1 MMGRMSQQRRSRARM
16 TQYNIAKANK
26 LLQAKQN
33 QIGRLKSEVF
43 TLKEVI
49 LKLNIELENIK
60 VETSQFKEN
69 FTVEYSQKMKEALLS
84 QKNYLNERHIL
95 ILEKY
100 SEDLSEKYRKQF
112 NESSKLFQSETS
124 KLKDENKKLVHNL
137 EATKQALLS
146 SGMRKPVYS
155 PGNYRDNG

>member
-1 MMGRMSQQRRSRARM
+1 MGRESQQRRSKARM
-16 TQYNIAKANK
+16 TRYNIAKANQ
-26 LLQAKQN
+26 LLQTKQN

-43 TLKEVI
+43 TLKDVN
-49 LKLNIELENIK
+49 LKLKTELENIK
-60 VETSQFKEN
+60 VETGQFKEN
-69 FTVEYSQKMKEALLS
+69 FIVEYSQKMKDALLS
-84 QKNYLNERHIL
+84 QKNYLNEKHIQ
-95 ILEKY
+95 ILDKY
-100 SEDLSEKYRKQF
+100 SEDLTEKYRNQF

-124 KLKDENKKLVHNL
+124 KLKAENKKLLRDL

>member
-1 MMGRMSQQRRSRARM
+1 M

-124 KLKDENKKLVHNL
+124 KLKVENKKLVHNL

>member
-1 MMGRMSQQRRSRARM
+1 MGRMSQQRRSRARM

-124 KLKDENKKLVHNL
+124 KLKDENQKLVHNL

>member
-1 MMGRMSQQRRSRARM
+1 M

-43 TLKEVI
+43 TLKEVV

-112 NESSKLFQSETS
+112 NESSKLFQS
-124 KLKDENKKLVHNL
+124 
-137 EATKQALLS
+137 
-146 SGMRKPVYS
+146 
-155 PGNYRDNG
+155 

>member
-1 MMGRMSQQRRSRARM
+1 MGRMSQQRRSRARM

-155 PGNYRDNG
+155 AGKYCDNG

>member
-1 MMGRMSQQRRSRARM
+1 MGKPAQQRRSRARM

-155 PGNYRDNG
+155 PGKYCDNG

>member
-1 MMGRMSQQRRSRARM
+1 M

-124 KLKDENKKLVHNL
+124 KLKDENKKLLHNL
-137 EATKQALLS
+137 GATKQALLS

>member
-1 MMGRMSQQRRSRARM
+1 MGRMSQQRRSRARM

-33 QIGRLKSEVF
+33 QIGRLKSDVF

>member
-1 MMGRMSQQRRSRARM
+1 M
-16 TQYNIAKANK
+16 N
-26 LLQAKQN
+26 
-33 QIGRLKSEVF
+33 
-43 TLKEVI
+43 
-49 LKLNIELENIK
+49 
-60 VETSQFKEN
+60 
-69 FTVEYSQKMKEALLS
+69 EYSQKMKEALLS

-146 SGMRKPVYS
+146 SGMRKSVYS

>member
-1 MMGRMSQQRRSRARM
+1 MGRMSQQRRSRARM

-26 LLQAKQN
+26 LLQTKQN

>member
-1 MMGRMSQQRRSRARM
+1 MGKPAQQRRSRARM

>member
-1 MMGRMSQQRRSRARM
+1 M
-16 TQYNIAKANK
+16 
-26 LLQAKQN
+26 
-33 QIGRLKSEVF
+33 
-43 TLKEVI
+43 
-49 LKLNIELENIK
+49 NIELENIK

-69 FTVEYSQKMKEALLS
+69 FTVEYLQTMKEALLS

-100 SEDLSEKYRKQF
+100 SEDLCEKYRKQF

-124 KLKDENKKLVHNL
+124 KLKDENQKLVHNL

>member
-1 MMGRMSQQRRSRARM
+1 MGRMSQQRRSRARM

-60 VETSQFKEN
+60 VETNQFKEN

>member
-1 MMGRMSQQRRSRARM
+1 MGRMSQQRRSRARM

-124 KLKDENKKLVHNL
+124 KLKVENKKLVHNL

>member
-1 MMGRMSQQRRSRARM
+1 MGRMSQQRRSRARM

-124 KLKDENKKLVHNL
+124 KLKDKNKKLVHNL

>member
-1 MMGRMSQQRRSRARM
+1 MGRMSQQRRSRARM

>member
-1 MMGRMSQQRRSRARM
+1 M

-43 TLKEVI
+43 TLKEVV

-100 SEDLSEKYRKQF
+100 FKDLSEKYRKQVSF
-112 NESSKLFQSETS
+112 MC
-124 KLKDENKKLVHNL
+124 LV
-137 EATKQALLS
+137 EA
-146 SGMRKPVYS
+146 
-155 PGNYRDNG
+155 

>member
-1 MMGRMSQQRRSRARM
+1 MGRMSQQRRSRARM

-43 TLKEVI
+43 TLKEVV

>member
-1 MMGRMSQQRRSRARM
+1 MGRMSQQRRSRARM

-155 PGNYRDNG
+155 PGNYRDNR

>member
-1 MMGRMSQQRRSRARM
+1 MGRVSQQRRSRDRM